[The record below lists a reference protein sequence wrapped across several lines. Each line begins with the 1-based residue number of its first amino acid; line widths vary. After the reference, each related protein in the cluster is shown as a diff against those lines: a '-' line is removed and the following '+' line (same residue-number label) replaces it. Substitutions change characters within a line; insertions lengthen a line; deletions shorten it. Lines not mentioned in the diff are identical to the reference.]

1 MPHPPEGK
9 TNENNNE
16 PVEAQ
21 AHDKVEATAEVDE
34 IAGTDNKSLVYA
46 DVIQLW
52 NYPWEIRI
60 DRSGSKN
67 LVNLAEL
74 AKWWHVLCPPLVSTF
89 LF

>member
-46 DVIQLW
+46 DVIQL
-52 NYPWEIRI
+52 
-60 DRSGSKN
+60 
-67 LVNLAEL
+67 
-74 AKWWHVLCPPLVSTF
+74 
-89 LF
+89 